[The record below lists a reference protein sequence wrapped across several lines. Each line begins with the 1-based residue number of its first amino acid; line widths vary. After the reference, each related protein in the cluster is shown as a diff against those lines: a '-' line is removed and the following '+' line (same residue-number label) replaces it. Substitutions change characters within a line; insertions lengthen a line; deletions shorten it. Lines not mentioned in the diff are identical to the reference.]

1 MRLKKKR
8 SRRPSSA
15 SLVQGAV
22 GLSAFTSAYL
32 LARRAGGTTTD
43 VDAEDTA
50 TDQRQEWRCECG
62 QLLLVTG
69 EGRHRVFW
77 MAEAP
82 LEDPLLGDR
91 CPNCERDLS
100 LQG

>member
-1 MRLKKKR
+1 MKKR
-8 SRRPSSA
+8 SRRPSSG
-15 SLVQGAV
+15 LVAQGAV
-22 GLSAFTSAYL
+22 GLSAFTGAYL
-32 LARRAGGTTTD
+32 LARRSGGGKPDLDAGATTTD
-43 VDAEDTA
+43 
-50 TDQRQEWRCECG
+50 QREEWQCECG

-91 CPNCERDLS
+91 CPNCERDL
-100 LQG
+100 LAQG